1 MERFML
7 KVRGEG
13 KNSGEEEEV
22 SGCRLQTS
30 RAEEQR
36 RLNRGLMSPEDQSGM
51 GSEILGPSAP
61 RMF

>member
-36 RLNRGLMSPEDQSGM
+36 RLQQ
-51 GSEILGPSAP
+51 GPDVTSRP
-61 RMF
+61 IRDGQ